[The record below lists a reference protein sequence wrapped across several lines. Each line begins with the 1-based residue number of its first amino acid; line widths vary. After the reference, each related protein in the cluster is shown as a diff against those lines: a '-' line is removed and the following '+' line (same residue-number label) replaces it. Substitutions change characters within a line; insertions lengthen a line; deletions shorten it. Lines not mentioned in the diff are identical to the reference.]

1 MAASRVINQQ
11 SFHDGKLVLYQ
22 LENRPKQLW
31 LCRIKVPNGNGYV
44 YRGTGT
50 SDFYE
55 ARKFADDLLDEI
67 RIKTKLGQS
76 VTGPN
81 LARMAEEFETHSMAK
96 GEPTN
101 RDLAIT
107 AFLKTYAVPYFTKN
121 KITDISA
128 KEIAK
133 FFDWRRANSRKKA
146 PTEATILHETS
157 QFSTFLR
164 WCHRRGHL
172 DREIRLDRP
181 KQDGSRRPH
190 FDAAD
195 WRKLTRFLREW
206 VKRGEHKSGPIHR
219 DRVMLT
225 SYVLILAN
233 TGVRVGEARGLRWRD
248 VESEPTTDPSEVN
261 IIVHVTGKT
270 GSREV
275 VARTPEVQTY
285 FRRIWDLRCKEM
297 DGERPLKDDFIFC
310 HRDGTPIHSFKKGFM
325 TLITEAGVE
334 KDREGQRRTIYS
346 LRHTYATFR
355 LHEGVNHYVLAR
367 NMGTSVKMLEQ
378 FYGHMSTRAM
388 AGELTKTR
396 AKEKK
401 TLPWE

>member
-81 LARMAEEFETHSMAK
+81 LAKMAGEFETHSRAK

-133 FFDWRRANSRKKA
+133 FFDWRRANSKRKA

-172 DREIRLDRP
+172 DREIRL
-181 KQDGSRRPH
+181 
-190 FDAAD
+190 
-195 WRKLTRFLREW
+195 
-206 VKRGEHKSGPIHR
+206 VKSLPTATPFRG
-219 DRVMLT
+219 
-225 SYVLILAN
+225 
-233 TGVRVGEARGLRWRD
+233 
-248 VESEPTTDPSEVN
+248 
-261 IIVHVTGKT
+261 
-270 GSREV
+270 
-275 VARTPEVQTY
+275 Q
-285 FRRIWDLRCKEM
+285 
-297 DGERPLKDDFIFC
+297 
-310 HRDGTPIHSFKKGFM
+310 
-325 TLITEAGVE
+325 
-334 KDREGQRRTIYS
+334 
-346 LRHTYATFR
+346 
-355 LHEGVNHYVLAR
+355 
-367 NMGTSVKMLEQ
+367 
-378 FYGHMSTRAM
+378 
-388 AGELTKTR
+388 
-396 AKEKK
+396 
-401 TLPWE
+401 

>member
-1 MAASRVINQQ
+1 MAASRVINPQ

-31 LCRIKVPNGNGYV
+31 LCRIKVPNGTGYI

-81 LARMAEEFETHSMAK
+81 LAKMAEEFETHSRAK

-101 RDLAIT
+101 RDLAII

-133 FFDWRRANSRKKA
+133 FFDWRRANSKRKA

-164 WCHRRGHL
+164 WCYRRGHL
-172 DREIRLDRP
+172 DREIR
-181 KQDGSRRPH
+181 
-190 FDAAD
+190 
-195 WRKLTRFLREW
+195 TR
-206 VKRGEHKSGPIHR
+206 
-219 DRVMLT
+219 
-225 SYVLILAN
+225 
-233 TGVRVGEARGLRWRD
+233 
-248 VESEPTTDPSEVN
+248 
-261 IIVHVTGKT
+261 
-270 GSREV
+270 
-275 VARTPEVQTY
+275 Q
-285 FRRIWDLRCKEM
+285 
-297 DGERPLKDDFIFC
+297 
-310 HRDGTPIHSFKKGFM
+310 
-325 TLITEAGVE
+325 TEAGRLPATPLRRRGLAE
-334 KDREGQRRTIYS
+334 TDPLPSGMGQ
-346 LRHTYATFR
+346 A
-355 LHEGVNHYVLAR
+355 G
-367 NMGTSVKMLEQ
+367 
-378 FYGHMSTRAM
+378 RAQV
-388 AGELTKTR
+388 GSD
-396 AKEKK
+396 
-401 TLPWE
+401 PS

>member
-31 LCRIKVPNGNGYV
+31 LCRIKVPNGNGYI

-55 ARKFADDLLDEI
+55 ARKFADDLLDEL

-81 LARMAEEFETHSMAK
+81 LARMAEEFETHSRAK

-101 RDLAIT
+101 RDLAIV

-133 FFDWRRANSRKKA
+133 FFDWRRANSKRKA

-206 VKRGEHKSGPIHR
+206 VKQGEHKSGPIHR

-285 FRRIWDLRCKEM
+285 FRRIWDLRCGEM
-297 DGERPLKDDFIFC
+297 DGETPLKDDFIFC
-310 HRDGTPIHSFKKGFM
+310 HRDGAPIHSFKKGFM

-355 LHEGVNHYVLAR
+355 LHEGVDHYVLAR

>member
-81 LARMAEEFETHSMAK
+81 LARMAEEFETHSRAK

-133 FFDWRRANSRKKA
+133 FFDWRRACCFYAIK
-146 PTEATILHETS
+146 
-157 QFSTFLR
+157 
-164 WCHRRGHL
+164 WL
-172 DREIRLDRP
+172 DAEL
-181 KQDGSRRPH
+181 
-190 FDAAD
+190 
-195 WRKLTRFLREW
+195 KLC
-206 VKRGEHKSGPIHR
+206 
-219 DRVMLT
+219 
-225 SYVLILAN
+225 YN
-233 TGVRVGEARGLRWRD
+233 
-248 VESEPTTDPSEVN
+248 
-261 IIVHVTGKT
+261 
-270 GSREV
+270 
-275 VARTPEVQTY
+275 
-285 FRRIWDLRCKEM
+285 
-297 DGERPLKDDFIFC
+297 
-310 HRDGTPIHSFKKGFM
+310 
-325 TLITEAGVE
+325 LITAF
-334 KDREGQRRTIYS
+334 S
-346 LRHTYATFR
+346 
-355 LHEGVNHYVLAR
+355 
-367 NMGTSVKMLEQ
+367 
-378 FYGHMSTRAM
+378 
-388 AGELTKTR
+388 
-396 AKEKK
+396 
-401 TLPWE
+401 P